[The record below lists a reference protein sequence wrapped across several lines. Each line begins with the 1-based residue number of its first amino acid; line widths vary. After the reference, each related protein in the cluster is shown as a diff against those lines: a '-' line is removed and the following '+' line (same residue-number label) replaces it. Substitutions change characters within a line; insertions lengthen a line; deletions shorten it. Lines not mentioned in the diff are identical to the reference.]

1 MTPSS
6 CPWRTRAR
14 GPNSA
19 ESPASGRCTSSAG
32 PGSRWPTRTSS
43 PGCATRTWRTMRM
56 EPSPL
61 RSPMGESAPGI
72 PAERPSAAPSG
83 PSAPSAIAPSAP
95 TMPAAGETLPCLSHL
110 GSVPQ
115 NRQLWLSTSV
125 LWVGKGNR
133 RVLGSC
139 HLSHL
144 FCSPA
149 TQLDSTPFDPEEP
162 PGGAGLLPAPAA
174 GAECLQRHLLCA
186 RLPVVGPGSL
196 PRDLHLL
203 RGQGPPRLPVL
214 LPALLRE
221 VSRGAGS
228 SLVSERPQG
237 ALFGSAPLRFPLHQ
251 GRTLGPASPQP
262 PRKFVQEVCPIPR
275 PGKVAPGLF
284 CALTYSW
291 ALELLGWWCFVL
303 IKECT

>member
-1 MTPSS
+1 MTPSLL
-6 CPWRTRAR
+6 PLPPT
-14 GPNSA
+14 GPTW
-19 ESPASGRCTSSAG
+19 PA
-32 PGSRWPTRTSS
+32 
-43 PGCATRTWRTMRM
+43 
-56 EPSPL
+56 
-61 RSPMGESAPGI
+61 GI

-291 ALELLGWWCFVL
+291 AVELLGWWCFVL